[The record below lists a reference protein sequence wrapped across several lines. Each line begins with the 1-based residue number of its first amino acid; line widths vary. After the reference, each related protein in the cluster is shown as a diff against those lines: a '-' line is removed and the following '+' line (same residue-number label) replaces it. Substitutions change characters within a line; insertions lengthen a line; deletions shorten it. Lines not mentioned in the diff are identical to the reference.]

1 MAYRNTST
9 IYISNSSTLSKTKKF
24 KHEYHRNSYPAFKFH
39 KTIVR
44 YRSREI
50 LLNVLFDEKQLIVL
64 EIMKRTKMKTN
75 QNCHYFTIRKLAET
89 VTAFLTILDF

>member
-1 MAYRNTST
+1 M
-9 IYISNSSTLSKTKKF
+9 
-24 KHEYHRNSYPAFKFH
+24 
-39 KTIVR
+39 
-44 YRSREI
+44 
-50 LLNVLFDEKQLIVL
+50 L